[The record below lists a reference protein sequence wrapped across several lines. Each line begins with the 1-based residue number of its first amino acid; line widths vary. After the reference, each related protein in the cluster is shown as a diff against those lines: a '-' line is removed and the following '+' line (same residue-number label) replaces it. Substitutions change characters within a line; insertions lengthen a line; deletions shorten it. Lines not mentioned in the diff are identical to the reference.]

1 MQFVRQFFFAFIAVV
16 GFAGYFN
23 IKLKTTLIA
32 TALSGG
38 LSYSIFTIFKYFD
51 YNIVG
56 TFIAA
61 LLVGIMGEI
70 LSVKLKTPSTVFITP
85 GIIPLVPGAGMYYTM
100 LHFVNEDFTQML
112 NIGANTLFSAGS
124 IAMGILV
131 GSIFS
136 KSLRRMRGYNM
147 K

>member
-1 MQFVRQFFFAFIAVV
+1 MQFLRQFLFAFIATI

-23 IKLKTTLIA
+23 VKLKTTLIA
-32 TALSGG
+32 TAISGG
-38 LSYSIFTIFKYFD
+38 ISFAIFNIFLSYGH
-51 YNIVG
+51 NILG

-61 LLVGIMGEI
+61 LLVGIIGEF
-70 LSVKLKTPSTVFITP
+70 LSVRFKTPSTIFITP
-85 GIIPLVPGAGMYYTM
+85 AIIPLVPGAGMYYTM
-100 LHFVNEDFTQML
+100 LHFVNEDFGQMIDSGTQT
-112 NIGANTLFSAGS
+112 IFIASS

-136 KSLRRMRGYNM
+136 KSLKRMRRYNM